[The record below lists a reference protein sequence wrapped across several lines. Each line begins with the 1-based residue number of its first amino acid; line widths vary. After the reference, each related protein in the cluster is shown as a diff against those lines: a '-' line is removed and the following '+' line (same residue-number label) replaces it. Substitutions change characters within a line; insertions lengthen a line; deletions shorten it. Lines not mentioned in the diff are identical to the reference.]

1 VQLFEWV
8 FLAFVLIFVMVALWL
23 YISMFLDLIRR
34 REMGNGRKVAWALFM
49 LLLPILGCLVYLVA
63 RPVVEPRASSHSAI
77 DAAAGGD
84 AGGDVG
90 APATEDELSRLSRLR
105 DSGEITAEEY
115 EARKPR
121 PVP

>member
-8 FLAFVLIFVMVALWL
+8 FLAFVLIMFMVALWL

-49 LLLPILGCLVYLVA
+49 LVLPILGCLIYLVA
-63 RPVVEPRASSHSAI
+63 RPVVEPRGSSHSAI

-84 AGGDVG
+84 AGG
-90 APATEDELSRLSRLR
+90 PATEDELSRLSRLR
-105 DSGEITAEEY
+105 DSGEISAEEY
-115 EARKPR
+115 EARKPK